1 MREAQPTAVVVSGRG
16 LPSAALRAA
25 LAAAG
30 LRAVASTPTRLL
42 TARSLVPP
50 ALVVLESISG
60 PDDVLDVQAR
70 LRSRPG
76 LHRVPILVL
85 SEDCS
90 IDTFGGAIARGAS
103 AFVRSPPDESE
114 LEDAVRRLAA
124 WSARAGGAV
133 RRVPRRPLLLGA
145 DVDVP
150 GLGPVRGRIVD
161 VSAGGA
167 RLELPAPV
175 AEGVTLGIVPR
186 SCDDSTEIR
195 LAGVVRWSKPAAEGH
210 SVAVRW
216 PGTVA
221 LVARRLFG
229 LRLPARARDETPA
242 RLPT

>member
-1 MREAQPTAVVVSGRG
+1 MTPTPARARPSSGAAAPSTATAMAVSATGA
-16 LPSAALRAA
+16 PSDALRAA
-25 LAAAG
+25 VGAAG
-30 LRAVASTPTRLL
+30 LQLAASTPAELL
-42 TARSLVPP
+42 GARDLAPP
-50 ALVVLESISG
+50 ALVVLENRAGHEDI
-60 PDDVLDVQAR
+60 LDVQAR
-70 LRSRPG
+70 LRSHPV

-103 AFVRSPPDESE
+103 AFVRAPPEAEE
-114 LEDAVRRLAA
+114 LEDALRRLAA
-124 WSARAGGAV
+124 WSRRTPHGA

-186 SCDDSTEIR
+186 SCDDS
-195 LAGVVRWSKPAAEGH
+195 
-210 SVAVRW
+210 
-216 PGTVA
+216 
-221 LVARRLFG
+221 
-229 LRLPARARDETPA
+229 
-242 RLPT
+242 